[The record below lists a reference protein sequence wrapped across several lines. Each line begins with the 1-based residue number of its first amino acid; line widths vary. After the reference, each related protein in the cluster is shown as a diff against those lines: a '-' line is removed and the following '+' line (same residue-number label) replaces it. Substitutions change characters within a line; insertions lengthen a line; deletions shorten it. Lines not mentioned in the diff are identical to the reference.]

1 MDRLIT
7 LVNEKGYLRKQQEGI
22 LRLFENI
29 NDNIK
34 EQTIC
39 VFMDFIESTDCY
51 FGALSK
57 CTGYVYE
64 LYGGT
69 KARGEILRIFH
80 EREYDVL
87 ETNKILH
94 LFADVPFSEKEN
106 LAKEILPIVVKIQDL
121 NLIIKKAKQIAH
133 DFKKEKLILK
143 GEKLL

>member
-1 MDRLIT
+1 MDRLVT
-7 LVNEKGYLRKQQEGI
+7 LMNKKGYLRKQQNDI
-22 LRLFENI
+22 LRLFKNI

-34 EQTIC
+34 EQSIC
-39 VFMDFIESTDCY
+39 IFMEFINSSDRY
-51 FGALSK
+51 FDALKK

-80 EREYDVL
+80 DREYDVL

-106 LAKEILPIVVKIQDL
+106 LAKLILPLVIETQDL
-121 NLIIKKAKQIAH
+121 NLIIKKAKQIAT
-133 DFKKEKLILK
+133 DFKKEKLMLK
-143 GEKLL
+143 GE